1 MDFSDQYDS
10 QDLELEK
17 LKDRILDA
25 ISEGRDKE
33 AIRKLL
39 NTYESKYGQDEYWKV
54 VSFDMAELEQ
64 DSDTM
69 QELHESIDYSNLGV
83 VTRQINAARI
93 QYVREDYQAALDALD
108 EVDANELDDNEES
121 LVYLHLRGILEF
133 GLKNYDQA
141 AKYME
146 DVSLDIEDEQ
156 IFAIAGISY
165 WHLEKLDRAAE
176 CFEKMEAITKDK
188 SYEWLADLLM
198 TFNEADIL
206 MSNFFPPT
214 VQQAL
219 YPTLVNMVSISID
232 ALETMIRHQPESF
245 KDIIARMLSEQP
257 ENELAN
263 YMEAVLQDACGHR
276 QAAKK
281 LYRKVLVM
289 PVDDKLTLISDATSA
304 LTLKLQALEW
314 LDYTPQVQAKYLRS
328 FFEHTKATGDSDCL
342 FELYLYSASKGKALS
357 KVVREMFNEVGIP
370 DTFTPPETMFV
381 HRALLLQAL
390 DCQDYYRAYTH
401 ARYLYDL
408 DMLPDGMTTLLAA
421 ELFMQFSSDYPSG
434 RPNPDDYPTV
444 HAYLVDQIFILHR
457 AFQFHS
463 VGHFKKVFK
472 QMLKEAESY
481 TGKDNQWELMHSYLW
496 TILTVD
502 IMKDPSWKQMH
513 QLGQA
518 YLDKYYS
525 DEKTDHSFASPDSV
539 PKPHEK
545 GKPVLKE
552 EPILPEDGSQELNT
566 ALLEA
571 MDLFFG
577 QVLDGAVERLRKE
590 MQESED
596 PEEFEK
602 AIREILSQDWKEDFL
617 NGLDLEEEIPG
628 FGALSPSNSRK
639 ELPVSFDEYKELK
652 DLLDLSELDQP
663 APKLEKKPSGTKK
676 KQTASK
682 RPKASR
688 KNGAKGGSEHA
699 KRSDRSDQKGSTQK
713 DPDAGSKNDQEGS
726 GKNQAHSGRKPK

>member
-17 LKDRILDA
+17 LKDQILDA

-33 AIRKLL
+33 AIRRLL
-39 NTYESKYGQDEYWKV
+39 DNYESKYGQDEYWKV

-64 DSDTM
+64 DSETM
-69 QELHESIDYSNLGV
+69 QELHDSIDYSNLGI

-108 EVDANELDDNEES
+108 EVDADALDDNEES

-165 WHLEKLDRAAE
+165 WHLEKLDRARE

-188 SYEWLADLLM
+188 TYEWLADLLM

-206 MSNFFPPT
+206 MSNFFPPA

-219 YPTLVNMVSISID
+219 YPTLVNMISISID
-232 ALETMIRHQPESF
+232 ALENIIHHQPESF
-245 KDIIARMLSEQP
+245 EEIIGRMLREQP

-263 YMEAVLQDACGHR
+263 YMDAVLEEANGDLR
-276 QAAKK
+276 AAKK
-281 LYRKVLVM
+281 LYRKVLLM
-289 PVDDKLTLISDATSA
+289 PIDDKLTLISDATSA
-304 LTLKLQALEW
+304 LSLKLRSLAW

-328 FFEHTKATGDSDCL
+328 FFEQTKGDSDCL
-342 FELYLYSASKGKALS
+342 FELYMYSASKGKALS

-370 DTFTPPETMFV
+370 DTFTAAETMFV
-381 HRALLLQAL
+381 HRALLMQAL

-408 DMLPDGMTTLLAA
+408 DMLPDGITTLLAA

-434 RPNPDDYPTV
+434 RPDVEDYPTV

-463 VGHFKKVFK
+463 VGHFKQVFK
-472 QMLKEAESY
+472 QMLQEAENY
-481 TGKDNQWELMHSYLW
+481 TGRDNQWELMHSYLW

-502 IMKDPSWKQMH
+502 IMKDPAWKPMH
-513 QLGQA
+513 KLGQE

-525 DEKTDHSFASPDSV
+525 GEKWGDPVAPLESL

-545 GKPVLKE
+545 GKPVSKE
-552 EPILPEDGSQELNT
+552 EPILPEGGSQELNT
-566 ALLEA
+566 ELLNS
-571 MDLFFG
+571 MNLFFE
-577 QVLDGAVERLRKE
+577 QVLDEVVEQLRDE
-590 MQESED
+590 IQGSED

-602 AIREILSQDWKEDFL
+602 AVRELLGRDWKEEFL
-617 NGLDLEEEIPG
+617 HGQGLEEEIPG
-628 FGALSPSNSRK
+628 FGVLPSSNSRK
-639 ELPVSFDEYKELK
+639 ELPASSDEYKELK
-652 DLLDLSELDQP
+652 DLLDLSELEKPVQE
-663 APKLEKKPSGTKK
+663 LEEKPSGR
-676 KQTASK
+676 KQKRTASK
-682 RPKASR
+682 RPKAAHK
-688 KNGAKGGSEHA
+688 KNSKSS
-699 KRSDRSDQKGSTQK
+699 SDRSDELDQQDSTQN
-713 DPDAGSKNDQEGS
+713 DSAQNEMGTGSKNSPDGS
-726 GKNQAHSGRKPK
+726 SKNQAQDGRKPK